1 MGPAP
6 DGRIASAAGVPGDP
20 NTYYLGS
27 ASGGLWKSTDGGNT
41 YTSIFDDQAV
51 AAIGSIAVADS
62 DPKIVWV
69 GTGEPWVIRYVDVI
83 GDGVYKSA
91 DAGATWKHVGLPET
105 GRIARVLIHPTNP
118 NIVFACAEGR
128 LTGPQE
134 ERGVFKTVDG
144 GATWHRVL
152 FVDQKTGC
160 SGLAMDQRD
169 PNTLLAGTW
178 QVEQHTWAQ
187 LSGGPGSGVY
197 ISHDGGAKW
206 SKVTNGMPKAPVG
219 KVDVAIA
226 PSNPK
231 RMYALIQTA
240 DQGSLWRSDD
250 AGVTWTTVSWDRS
263 LIGRAGYYIRLAVNP
278 QNPDDVF
285 ISSSSFHR
293 SQDGGKTF
301 SGNGGGPFEFTQDQA
316 SCGDCHDIW
325 IDPKDPVRYILT
337 DDAGANINTRQGTDS
352 RGVAERADVSRPR
365 GQPRAVLDIQ
375 QSSGRW
381 DDAGAVDAL
390 RADRQRCAAGG
401 ELHADAARRHRP
413 WTRTRRPGRTR
424 RPAGR
429 TRGWSSASCRRWGH
443 PWPEQHGSGVGAE
456 HRRLRIRLHDPGSD

>member
-197 ISHDGGAKW
+197 ISHDGGA
-206 SKVTNGMPKAPVG
+206 
-219 KVDVAIA
+219 
-226 PSNPK
+226 
-231 RMYALIQTA
+231 
-240 DQGSLWRSDD
+240 
-250 AGVTWTTVSWDRS
+250 
-263 LIGRAGYYIRLAVNP
+263 
-278 QNPDDVF
+278 
-285 ISSSSFHR
+285 
-293 SQDGGKTF
+293 
-301 SGNGGGPFEFTQDQA
+301 
-316 SCGDCHDIW
+316 
-325 IDPKDPVRYILT
+325 
-337 DDAGANINTRQGTDS
+337 
-352 RGVAERADVSRPR
+352 
-365 GQPRAVLDIQ
+365 
-375 QSSGRW
+375 
-381 DDAGAVDAL
+381 
-390 RADRQRCAAGG
+390 
-401 ELHADAARRHRP
+401 
-413 WTRTRRPGRTR
+413 
-424 RPAGR
+424 
-429 TRGWSSASCRRWGH
+429 
-443 PWPEQHGSGVGAE
+443 
-456 HRRLRIRLHDPGSD
+456 